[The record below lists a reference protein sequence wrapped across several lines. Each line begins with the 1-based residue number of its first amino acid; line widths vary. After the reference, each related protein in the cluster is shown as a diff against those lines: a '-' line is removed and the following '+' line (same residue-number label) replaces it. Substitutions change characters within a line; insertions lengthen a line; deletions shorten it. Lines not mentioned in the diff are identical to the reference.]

1 MANKTQKE
9 KLIELLKKNWMSSFQ
24 MQQILKSSS
33 ADRVMRIIRQN
44 PPEGYVI
51 DCRNK
56 EFPIGTDGVKLYNK
70 CLEYKLV
77 EVTRI

>member
-1 MANKTQKE
+1 MKKQTQKTT
-9 KLIELLKKNWMSSFQ
+9 LIELLKKNWMSSFQ

-33 ADRVMRIIRQN
+33 ADRVMRRIRKN
-44 PPEGYVI
+44 PPEGYAI

-77 EVTRI
+77 EIDNV

>member
-1 MANKTQKE
+1 MANITQRE

-24 MQQILKSSS
+24 MQLAVMSSG
-33 ADRVMRIIRQN
+33 ADRTMRRIREY

-51 DCRNK
+51 ESRPK
-56 EFPIGTDGVKLYNK
+56 KVPDGYGK
-70 CLEYKLV
+70 CFEYKLV

>member
-24 MQQILKSSS
+24 MQQAVMSSG
-33 ADRVMRIIRQN
+33 ADRTMRRIREC

-51 DCRNK
+51 KSRPKNVN
-56 EFPIGTDGVKLYNK
+56 DGYSK
-70 CLEYKLV
+70 CFEYKL
-77 EVTRI
+77 EKKGINNDKI

>member
-1 MANKTQKE
+1 MSKVTQRE

-24 MQQILKSSS
+24 MQQAVMSSG
-33 ADRVMRIIRQN
+33 ADRTMRRIREC
-44 PPEGYVI
+44 PPEGYMI

-56 EFPIGTDGVKLYNK
+56 EFPIDTNGVKLYNR